1 MKLPTFLI
9 VGVQKAGTTSI
20 YGYLKEHPQ
29 VYMSPIKETNFFGT
43 DWEKKIEKKPDT
55 GTRKRINSWER
66 YCELFIDVKDE
77 IAIGEASPNYL
88 ANYKTSSEM
97 IQRYVPDVKMIAI
110 LRNPVDRAYSD
121 YLMHLR
127 DGINAGKVRSLSEQ
141 VKFRSN
147 NSSTIKK
154 GLYYS
159 AVKHYFD
166 TFGQEKFKIFL
177 YDDLTKDS
185 LKMMQDIYRFIGV
198 DDTFNPDTSKRGQT
212 GAVPKNQTLN
222 NLLQTKNPIRTAIA
236 STLKLAMPLE
246 MRQKIRSS
254 LVKFNSAGK
263 ELKPLSSEERK
274 ILTDFYREDILKL
287 QDLIQRDLSS
297 WLVV

>member
-29 VYMSPIKETNFFGT
+29 VYMSPRKETNFFAT
-43 DWEKKIEKKPDT
+43 DWEKKTEKEPDT

-66 YCELFIDVKDE
+66 YCELFTDVKDE
-77 IAIGEASPNYL
+77 IAIGEASPNYFVS
-88 ANYKTSSEM
+88 YKTSSEM

-121 YLMHLR
+121 YLMHIR
-127 DGINAGKVRSLSEQ
+127 DGINVGKLHSLSEQ
-141 VKFRSN
+141 VKLKADS
-147 NSSTIKK
+147 SSTIKK
-154 GLYYS
+154 GLYYPP
-159 AVKHYFD
+159 VKHYFD
-166 TFGQEKFKIFL
+166 TFGQEKLKIFL
-177 YDDLTKDS
+177 YDDLSKDS
-185 LKMMQDIYRFIGV
+185 LKMMQEVYKFIGV
-198 DDTFNPDTSKRGQT
+198 DDTFTPDTSKRSQAA
-212 GAVPKNQTLN
+212 AVPKNQTLN

-236 STLKLAMPLE
+236 STLKVVMPLE
-246 MRQKIRSS
+246 MRHKLRSS
-254 LVKFNSAGK
+254 LIKANSAGK

-274 ILTDFYREDILKL
+274 ILIDFYREDILKL
-287 QDLIQRDLSS
+287 QDLIERDLSS